1 MRRKATVLDEDSHVA
16 LGPSLYSA
24 DRMLIPS
31 VIAVSSLSDFC
42 LSTYGW
48 GSRGLG
54 DTRKSTG
61 IESGKA
67 ASLLVL
73 KAGAM
78 SSSDANKES

>member
-42 LSTYGW
+42 LSEVHMV
-48 GSRGLG
+48 G
-54 DTRKSTG
+54 DPG
-61 IESGKA
+61 ESGKA